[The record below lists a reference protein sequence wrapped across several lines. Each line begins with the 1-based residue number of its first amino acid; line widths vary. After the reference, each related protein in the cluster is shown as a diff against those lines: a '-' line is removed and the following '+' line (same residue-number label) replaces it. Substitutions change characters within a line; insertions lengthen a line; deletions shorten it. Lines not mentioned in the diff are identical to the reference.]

1 MELTFTINF
10 IFSQEIP
17 EPMRTMVTNEFVE
30 RRNYACD
37 LLNPCYDKWNE
48 EFDKLYPDLDG
59 TTDEY
64 GKFITNK
71 QDEILKQVNKR
82 RFGLNLTTIDSMKET
97 GDYGDLICRLRF
109 NPNIFVRAELIP
121 VQ

>member
-17 EPMRTMVTNEFVE
+17 EPMRTMVTNEFIE

-82 RFGLNLTTIDSMKET
+82 RFGLNLTTIDSMKEP

-109 NPNIFVRAELIP
+109 NPKIFVRAELIP
-121 VQ
+121 VK